1 MAANQIDSG
10 CIIQCEPKIRLAA
23 GYTRVRVLP
32 ENHAKLVILSGVT
45 GKTIQDIVDE
55 LLAFALKNVKIEQ
68 NDGTIIDLNIG
79 GMQS

>member
-1 MAANQIDSG
+1 MAANQKDSG
-10 CIIQCEPKIRLAA
+10 CIIQCESKIRLAA

-45 GKTIQDIVDE
+45 GKSIQDVVDE

-79 GMQS
+79 GGQP

>member
-1 MAANQIDSG
+1 MTVNQKETG
-10 CIIQCEPKIRLAA
+10 CIIQCEQRMRLAA

-45 GKTIQDIVDE
+45 GKSIQDVVDE

-79 GMQS
+79 GGQP